1 MTVRETCLKAKENSG
16 VIATTCEKDMNAM
29 LAAAAV
35 ALRANAEYIIGEN
48 KKDVDSCTRGEQFKD
63 RLMLDE

>member
-16 VIATTCEKDMNAM
+16 VIATACEKDMNAM

-48 KKDVDSCTRGEQFKD
+48 KRTLTPVPAANSLKTA
-63 RLMLDE
+63 

>member
-16 VIATTCEKDMNAM
+16 AIAAASEKDMNAM

-35 ALRANAEYIIGEN
+35 ARGANG
-48 KKDVDSCTRGEQFKD
+48 G
-63 RLMLDE
+63 